1 MPKGGWLA
9 DEAMTPAQ
17 ALRSF
22 TLDAAYAAHQEEVL
36 GSLEQD
42 KWADYILVD
51 QDVINGIAQDSWKT
65 KVVQTWIAGE
75 LVYQQ

>member
-1 MPKGGWLA
+1 M
-9 DEAMTPAQ
+9 DEAMTPTQ

-22 TLDAAYAAHQEEVL
+22 TLDAAYAAHQEDVL
-36 GSLEQD
+36 GSLEQG
-42 KWADYILVD
+42 KWADFILVD
-51 QDVINGIAQDSWKT
+51 QNVVDGVALDTWKT